1 MSPKDVDKL
10 FREAL
15 SEGQATPRPE
25 AWARVAASL
34 PKAEP
39 EAQPKRRTLWWPYA
53 AAASVAI
60 AAVGTWWMQAPG
72 PEASSTQLLVSS
84 NQSLVTSN
92 QPPAPSN
99 KQPAASNQSLVTS
112 SQSQVARYEK
122 PETKDQLRAASSQLP
137 ETSNQ
142 LLVTSYSKD
151 FALFDVAFL
160 PRMEADALEE
170 SVPLLK
176 RRAVVAVQTPAPEVP
191 RPRYLQLAA
200 NVQNVWTAVQ
210 EYREAEVP
218 AEVTVEVHLPAPVLQ
233 RINQTKMLASN
244 LNQSWST
251 LQSRRS
257 R

>member
-1 MSPKDVDKL
+1 MSPKDLDKL

-15 SEGQATPRPE
+15 NEGQANPRPE

-34 PKAEP
+34 PKAE
-39 EAQPKRRTLWWPYA
+39 PKRRTLWWPYA

-60 AAVGTWWMQAPG
+60 AAVGTWWMLASR
-72 PEASSTQLLVSS
+72 PEAASNQLLVSS
-84 NQSLVTSN
+84 NQSLVNSDQKPETRNESPATSS
-92 QPPAPSN
+92 QLPVT
-99 KQPAASNQSLVTS
+99 SNQSL
-112 SQSQVARYEK
+112 VARYEK
-122 PETKDQLRAASSQLP
+122 PETRDQSLVA
-137 ETSNQ
+137 SNQ

-176 RRAVVAVQTPAPEVP
+176 RRAVVAVQTPALEVP

-200 NVQNVWTAVQ
+200 NVKNVWTAVQ

>member
-15 SEGQATPRPE
+15 NEGQANPRPE

-39 EAQPKRRTLWWPYA
+39 EAEPKRRTLWWPYA

-72 PEASSTQLLVSS
+72 PEAARSQQLAASNPLPAASSQQQVAS
-84 NQSLVTSN
+84 NQ
-92 QPPAPSN
+92 
-99 KQPAASNQSLVTS
+99 QPAASNQQLV
-112 SQSQVARYEK
+112 
-122 PETKDQLRAASSQLP
+122 ASSQQLVARNELP
-137 ETSNQ
+137 VASNQ

-176 RRAVVAVQTPAPEVP
+176 RRAVVAVQTPALEVP

>member
-1 MSPKDVDKL
+1 MSSNDIDKL
-10 FREAL
+10 FRDAL

-34 PKAEP
+34 PK
-39 EAQPKRRTLWWPYA
+39 AQPKRRTLWWPYA

-60 AAVGTWWMQAPG
+60 AAVGTWWMQAPQ
-72 PEASSTQLLVSS
+72 PEAVS
-84 NQSLVTSN
+84 NQQLVARIQQPIASQ
-92 QPPAPSN
+92 QPPA
-99 KQPAASNQSLVTS
+99 TS
-112 SQSQVARYEK
+112 SQQRAIRYESLAMNNQSQVVR
-122 PETKDQLRAASSQLP
+122 
-137 ETSNQ
+137 NQ
-142 LLVTSYSKD
+142 LSFTENSPNFTTDELAY
-151 FALFDVAFL
+151 L
-160 PRMEADALEE
+160 PRMEAEALEE

-176 RRAVVAVQTPAPEVP
+176 RQVMAVVQTPTPEVP

-218 AEVTVEVHLPAPVLQ
+218 AEVTVEVHVPAQVLQ

>member
-1 MSPKDVDKL
+1 MSSQDVDKL
-10 FREAL
+10 FRDAL
-15 SEGQATPRPE
+15 DQGQATPRPE
-25 AWARVAASL
+25 AWARVVANLLEAEQ
-34 PKAEP
+34 KAHQK
-39 EAQPKRRTLWWPYA
+39 AKPKRRTLWWPYA

-60 AAVGTWWMQAPG
+60 AAVGTWWMQAPR
-72 PEASSTQLLVSS
+72 PEAASNQLLVSS
-84 NQSLVTSN
+84 NQKPETSNESPATSN
-92 QPPAPSN
+92 QLPVSSN
-99 KQPAASNQSLVTS
+99 QSQVARKQQPAASNQLPATS
-112 SQSQVARYEK
+112 N
-122 PETKDQLRAASSQLP
+122 QLP
-137 ETSNQ
+137 ATSNQ
-142 LLVTSYSKD
+142 LLVAGYSKD

-218 AEVTVEVHLPAPVLQ
+218 AAVTVEVHLPAPVLQ

>member
-1 MSPKDVDKL
+1 MSSNDIDKL
-10 FREAL
+10 FRDAL

-34 PKAEP
+34 PK
-39 EAQPKRRTLWWPYA
+39 AQPKRRTLWWPYA

-72 PEASSTQLLVSS
+72 PEAVSNQLLGSRNQPPATRYQQQATS

-92 QPPAPSN
+92 QPPATSHQ
-99 KQPAASNQSLVTS
+99 QPVTSNQSLVTGDQQLVAS
-112 SQSQVARYEK
+112 NQQLVAR
-122 PETKDQLRAASSQLP
+122 D
-137 ETSNQ
+137 
-142 LLVTSYSKD
+142 SKD
-151 FALFDVAFL
+151 FDLFDVAFL

>member
-15 SEGQATPRPE
+15 NDGQATPRPE

-34 PKAEP
+34 PK
-39 EAQPKRRTLWWPYA
+39 AQPKRRTLWWPYA

-60 AAVGTWWMQAPG
+60 AAVGTWWMLTPR
-72 PEASSTQLLVSS
+72 PEDARSQQLAASNQQPVTSNQVPVISNQQPATSNESLATSSQSLVGR
-84 NQSLVTSN
+84 NQSLV
-92 QPPAPSN
+92 
-99 KQPAASNQSLVTS
+99 
-112 SQSQVARYEK
+112 ARN
-122 PETKDQLRAASSQLP
+122 QLP

-142 LLVTSYSKD
+142 QLVTRYSKD
-151 FALFDVAFL
+151 FTLFDVAFL
-160 PRMEADALEE
+160 PRMEADELEE

-176 RRAVVAVQTPAPEVP
+176 RRAVVAVQTLAPEVP

-210 EYREAEVP
+210 DYREAEVP

>member
-1 MSPKDVDKL
+1 MSTHKVDEL
-10 FREAL
+10 FRKAL
-15 SEGQATPRPE
+15 GEGQATPRPE
-25 AWARVAASL
+25 AWARVAEGL
-34 PKAEP
+34 PKAP
-39 EAQPKRRTLWWPYA
+39 IQAKRRTLWWPYA

-60 AAVGTWWMQAPG
+60 AAVGTWWIQAPRQQ
-72 PEASSTQLLVSS
+72 ASGNQQPVTSNQLPVASNQLLVTSNQLPVTSNQQLVTS

-92 QPPAPSN
+92 QV
-99 KQPAASNQSLVTS
+99 L
-112 SQSQVARYEK
+112 VAR
-122 PETKDQLRAASSQLP
+122 
-137 ETSNQ
+137 
-142 LLVTSYSKD
+142 YSKD
-151 FALFDVAFL
+151 FARFDVAFL
-160 PRMEADALEE
+160 PRMEADVLDE
-170 SVPLLK
+170 SVPMLK

>member
-1 MSPKDVDKL
+1 MSSQDVDKL
-10 FREAL
+10 FRDAL
-15 SEGQATPRPE
+15 DQGQATPRPE
-25 AWARVAASL
+25 AWARVVANLLEAEQ
-34 PKAEP
+34 KAHQK
-39 EAQPKRRTLWWPYA
+39 AKPKRRTLWWPYA

-60 AAVGTWWMQAPG
+60 AAVGTWWMQASR
-72 PEASSTQLLVSS
+72 PEAASNQLLVSS
-84 NQSLVTSN
+84 NQPPATSSQLPVTSN
-92 QPPAPSN
+92 Q
-99 KQPAASNQSLVTS
+99 SL
-112 SQSQVARYEK
+112 VARYEK
-122 PETKDQLRAASSQLP
+122 PETRDQSLV
-137 ETSNQ
+137 TSNQ
-142 LLVTSYSKD
+142 QLVARYSKD

-176 RRAVVAVQTPAPEVP
+176 RQVMAVVQTPAPKVP

-218 AEVTVEVHLPAPVLQ
+218 AAVTVEVHLPAPVLQ

>member
-1 MSPKDVDKL
+1 MSTHKVDEL
-10 FREAL
+10 FRKAL
-15 SEGQATPRPE
+15 GEGQATPRPE
-25 AWARVAASL
+25 AWARVAEGL
-34 PKAEP
+34 PKAP
-39 EAQPKRRTLWWPYA
+39 IQAKRRTLWWPYA

-60 AAVGTWWMQAPG
+60 AAVGTWWIQAPRQQ
-72 PEASSTQLLVSS
+72 ASGNQQLSAS
-84 NQSLVTSN
+84 NQQPVTSNQQLVTSN
-92 QPPAPSN
+92 QQPVTSN
-99 KQPAASNQSLVTS
+99 QQLVTSNQS
-112 SQSQVARYEK
+112 
-122 PETKDQLRAASSQLP
+122 P

-142 LLVTSYSKD
+142 VLVAPYSKD
-151 FALFDVAFL
+151 FARFDVAFL
-160 PRMEADALEE
+160 PRMEADVLDE
-170 SVPLLK
+170 SVPMLK

>member
-15 SEGQATPRPE
+15 NEGQATPRTE
-25 AWARVAASL
+25 AWSRVAASL

-39 EAQPKRRTLWWPYA
+39 EAQPQPKRRTLWWPYA

-60 AAVGTWWMQAPG
+60 AAVGTWWMQAPR
-72 PEASSTQLLVSS
+72 PEAASNQLLVSS
-84 NQSLVTSN
+84 NQKPETSNESPATSN
-92 QPPAPSN
+92 QLPVSSN
-99 KQPAASNQSLVTS
+99 QSQVARKQQPAASNQLPATS
-112 SQSQVARYEK
+112 N
-122 PETKDQLRAASSQLP
+122 QLP
-137 ETSNQ
+137 ATSNQ
-142 LLVTSYSKD
+142 LLVAGYSKD

-176 RRAVVAVQTPAPEVP
+176 RQVMAVVQTPAPKVP

-218 AEVTVEVHLPAPVLQ
+218 AAVTVEVHLPAPVLQ